1 MGQKTPPV
9 ALRLCLNRSFDSSWF
24 HENYSLLLHQDQS
37 LRNQIHSILK
47 SCGLVSG
54 RVSVQ
59 FFPKK
64 TLIHACL
71 HDTGR
76 GVQGSGQGVSIAKN
90 QDSEREQKLTLALL
104 AWSRHSK
111 FPLELIS
118 PTSQTL
124 NESFRTPKL
133 GLDAMKF
140 TSVKDSSKDNV
151 YPESEQRISAMQ
163 TTDLKTRT
171 LPRNLLTPSSVQSL
185 NIRLSQL
192 TGGQIQCLPLKID
205 SKYSSAHFLCGFLC
219 QRLQEG
225 VSFRSLVQQ
234 ILQDI
239 RHCPQIRGFRLQ
251 CSGRLGGVELARVES
266 KTYGRTSLHVYSERI
281 DYAAAPAW
289 TSSGLLGVKVW
300 ISFHDDLS
308 DQDQFD

>member
-1 MGQKTPPV
+1 
-9 ALRLCLNRSFDSSWF
+9 
-24 HENYSLLLHQDQS
+24 
-37 LRNQIHSILK
+37 
-47 SCGLVSG
+47 
-54 RVSVQ
+54 VSVQ

-71 HDTGR
+71 HDTGS
-76 GVQGSGQGVSIAKN
+76 GVRGSGGSIPSVKI
-90 QDSEREQKLTLALL
+90 QDSVREKKLTLALL

-111 FPLELIS
+111 LPLELIS
-118 PTSQTL
+118 RARTFQVVVSALL
-124 NESFRTPKL
+124 NQISKTD
-133 GLDAMKF
+133 GLIRSGL
-140 TSVKDSSKDNV
+140 T
-151 YPESEQRISAMQ
+151 ESERLRISK
-163 TTDLKTRT
+163 TDLSRADQSF
-171 LPRNLLTPSSVQSL
+171 TPSSVQSL
-185 NIRLSQL
+185 NLRLTQL

-225 VSFRSLVQQ
+225 LSFRSLVQQ

-289 TSSGLLGVKVW
+289 TASGLLGVKVW
-300 ISFHDDLS
+300 ISFHNEL
-308 DQDQFD
+308 

>member
-37 LRNQIHSILK
+37 LRSQIHSILK

-59 FFPKK
+59 FFPKR

-71 HDTGR
+71 HDTGS
-76 GVQGSGQGVSIAKN
+76 GVRGSGGSIPSVKI
-90 QDSEREQKLTLALL
+90 QDSEREKKLTLALL

-111 FPLELIS
+111 LPLELIS
-118 PTSQTL
+118 RARTFQVVVSALQDEL
-124 NESFRTPKL
+124 CSSRINEVDLISKTD
-133 GLDAMKF
+133 GLIRSGLTHSAPLKSSERLSISKTDLSRADQSF
-140 TSVKDSSKDNV
+140 TS
-151 YPESEQRISAMQ
+151 
-163 TTDLKTRT
+163 
-171 LPRNLLTPSSVQSL
+171 SSVQSL
-185 NIRLSQL
+185 NLRLTQL

-225 VSFRSLVQQ
+225 LSFRSLVQQ

-289 TSSGLLGVKVW
+289 TASGLLGVKVW
-300 ISFHDDLS
+300 ISFHDEL
-308 DQDQFD
+308 

>member
-24 HENYSLLLHQDQS
+24 HENYSLLLHQDQV
-37 LRNQIHSILK
+37 LRSQIHSILK
-47 SCGLVSG
+47 SCGLISG

-76 GVQGSGQGVSIAKN
+76 GVRGSGRSLPRMMPQAFGTST
-90 QDSEREQKLTLALL
+90 SLPGQKLTLALL
-104 AWSRHSK
+104 AWSRQSR
-111 FPLELIS
+111 FPIELIS
-118 PTSQTL
+118 TQGNPKTKAMTS
-124 NESFRTPKL
+124 RH
-133 GLDAMKF
+133 A
-140 TSVKDSSKDNV
+140 DSTFLSMN
-151 YPESEQRISAMQ
+151 SLM
-163 TTDLKTRT
+163 
-171 LPRNLLTPSSVQSL
+171 PSSVQSL
-185 NIRLSQL
+185 NHRLTQL
-192 TGGQIQCLPLKID
+192 TGGQIHCLPLKID

-225 VSFRSLVQQ
+225 LSFRSLVQQ
-234 ILQDI
+234 ILQEI

-289 TSSGLLGVKVW
+289 TASGLLGVKVW
-300 ISFHDDLS
+300 ISFTDDC
-308 DQDQFD
+308 